1 MPDILLEG
9 CASRPLAS
17 CLKALGILRL
27 VGEQQD
33 AQVRGAWRNGCFVLS
48 SSLDKET
55 LCDFFLHVWQ
65 PTPLVSPWNG
75 GSGFYPKKEEE
86 INGLKLLLQVQNP
99 RLAAYQAVIA
109 RIRDWPEFRM
119 LASLPAG
126 QARKQRDSVIKT
138 CKDTFLQRCRA
149 ELPEACLPWLD
160 AAFILREDKA
170 VFAPLLRTGGNEGNL
185 EYANNFMQHV
195 SRVFSSDA
203 RQNRDWLEASLFA
216 SPVNR
221 LPIMATGQFDPG
233 RAGGRNQ
240 GRGFFVEKAPVNPWD
255 FILMLEGTLL
265 FAGTLARRSPED
277 PAQVSFP
284 FCVTNL
290 SAGYAS
296 SALQNNV
303 GGELWF
309 PLWSRPASLREVRRL
324 LGEGRATLGR
334 RQACDGLDFTR
345 AIASLGVERGIGSFE
360 RYSFQER
367 RGKGYYVALPSGNLS
382 VRYQPRVALL
392 EPVARWLEQRCLN
405 KEEPATLTSARRRLA
420 AAVFACA
427 RTPDA
432 RHFQAVS
439 RALAHMDALPTLPA
453 QLRAPC
459 PGLAADWIA
468 ACDDGGP
475 EVRLAAALASSGGA
489 GKLGPLRAQLAPVSP
504 AAPFRWEKDSE
515 QFSAWRGATL
525 EGIGNLFLRRL
536 LLAQRYGVSPLHAG
550 VRLQPAD
557 LLPLLQETLDM
568 ALLQDLLRAFS
579 LIRWPKTMQSLWPQP
594 LQAQR
599 LPHAFTLLQLLYT
612 PLPTD
617 CGLDRERLCPDLR
630 IARLVQAQR
639 LEEACTL
646 AAQRL
651 RVAGG
656 GALYLP
662 ASFVESVRGLSPAAV
677 LTCLA
682 VPVSPHALLRQCHQ
696 SSC

>member
-9 CASRPLAS
+9 CTSRPLAS

-75 GSGFYPKKEEE
+75 GSGFYPGDNTEG
-86 INGLKLLLQVQNP
+86 IDAITQSTDP
-99 RLAAYQAVIA
+99 RLAGYRAVIA

-126 QARKQRDSVIKT
+126 QARKQRDSVREEGKNI
-138 CKDTFLQRCRA
+138 FLQRCRA
-149 ELPEACLPWLD
+149 ELPEVCLPWLD
-160 AAFILREDKA
+160 AAFILRDDKA
-170 VFAPLLRTGGNEGNL
+170 VFAPLLGTGGNEGRL

-195 SRVFSSDA
+195 SAVFSSLDSPQA
-203 RQNRDWLEASLFA
+203 RGWLESALFA
-216 SPVNR
+216 VPTPG
-221 LPIMATGQFDPG
+221 LPKVAAGQLDPG
-233 RAGGRNQ
+233 SAGGCNQ
-240 GRGFFVEKAPVNPWD
+240 SAGFALDKAAPVNPWN
-255 FILMLEGTLL
+255 FLLMLEGSLL

-277 PAQVSFP
+277 PARVSFP
-284 FCVTNL
+284 FCVGRVA
-290 SAGYAS
+290 AGFAS
-296 SALQNNV
+296 SSLRDN
-303 GGELWF
+303 GRGELWF

-334 RQACDGLDFTR
+334 RQASDGLDFTR
-345 AIASLGVERGIGSFE
+345 AIASLGVERGIDSFE
-360 RYSFQER
+360 RYSFLER
-367 RGKGYYVALPSGNLS
+367 RGQSYVALPSGNLS
-382 VRYQPRVALL
+382 VRYEPRVALL
-392 EPVARWLEQRCLN
+392 DPVARWLEQRCR
-405 KEEPATLTSARRRLA
+405 KTEEPATLTSSRRRLA

-432 RHFQAVS
+432 RHFQEVS

-453 QLRAPC
+453 LLRVPC
-459 PGLAADWIA
+459 PGLAADWIP

-475 EVRLAAALASSGGA
+475 EVRLAAALASLGGA
-489 GKLGPLRAQLAPVSP
+489 GKLGALRAQLAPVSP

-515 QFSAWRGATL
+515 QFTAWRGATL

-536 LLAQRYGVSPLHAG
+536 LLAQRYGVTPLRAG
-550 VRLQPAD
+550 IRLQPAD

-579 LIRWPKTMQSLWPQP
+579 LIRWPKTMQPLWPQP

-599 LPHAFTLLQLLYT
+599 LPHALTLLQLLYT

-617 CGLDRERLCPDLR
+617 CELDRERLCPDLR
-630 IARLVQAQR
+630 IVRLVQAQR

-656 GALYLP
+656 GAFYLP

-677 LTCLA
+677 LACLA

>member
-9 CASRPLAS
+9 CTSRPLAS

-27 VGEQQD
+27 VGEQKD

-48 SSLDKET
+48 SSLDREA
-55 LCDFFLHVWQ
+55 LCDFFLHDWQ

-75 GSGFYPKKEEE
+75 GSGFYPKNKEE
-86 INGLKLLLQVQNP
+86 INGLNLLLQVQNP

-149 ELPEACLPWLD
+149 ELPEVCLPWLD

-185 EYANNFMQHV
+185 EYSDNFMQHV
-195 SRVFSSDA
+195 SRIFSADL
-203 RQNRDWLEASLFA
+203 RQCRDWLEASLFA

-233 RAGGRNQ
+233 HAGGRNQ
-240 GRGFFVEKAPVNPWD
+240 GRGFFVEKAPVNPWN
-255 FILMLEGTLL
+255 FLLMLEGTLL
-265 FAGTLARRSPED
+265 FAGTLARRSPDD
-277 PAQVSFP
+277 PARVSFP
-284 FCVTNL
+284 FCVGRL
-290 SAGYAS
+290 AAGFAS
-296 SALQNNV
+296 SSLRDN
-303 GGELWF
+303 GRGELWF

-334 RQACDGLDFTR
+334 RQACDGLDFAR
-345 AIASLGVERGIGSFE
+345 AIASLGVERGIDSFE
-360 RYSFQER
+360 RYSFLER
-367 RGKGYYVALPSGNLS
+367 RGQSYVALPSGNLS

-392 EPVARWLEQRCLN
+392 DPVARWLEQRCLKN
-405 KEEPATLTSARRRLA
+405 EEPATLTAARRRLA

-439 RALAHMDALPTLPA
+439 RALAHMDALPTLPTLL
-453 QLRAPC
+453 QTPC
-459 PGLAADWIA
+459 PGLAADWIT

-475 EVRLAAALASSGGA
+475 EVRLAAALASLGGA

-515 QFSAWRGATL
+515 QFAAWRGATL
-525 EGIGNLFLRRL
+525 EGIGTLFLRRL
-536 LLAQRYGVSPLHAG
+536 LLAQRYGVSPLQAG
-550 VRLQPAD
+550 IRLQPAD
-557 LLPLLQETLDM
+557 LLPLLQGSLDM
-568 ALLQDLLRAFS
+568 ALLQDLVRAFS
-579 LIRWPKTMQSLWPQP
+579 LVCQPKAAPSLWPQP
-594 LQAQR
+594 RQAQR
-599 LPHAFTLLQLLYT
+599 LPYALALLQLLFT

-656 GALYLP
+656 GARYLP
-662 ASFVESVRGLSPAAV
+662 ASFAESVRGLSPAAV
-677 LTCLA
+677 LACLA
-682 VPVSPHALLRQCHQ
+682 VPVSPRALLRQL
-696 SSC
+696 